1 MKVSV
6 VSRIVSWVGG
16 GLMILL
22 VLQGMGLMPVLSGW
36 TQGNGRPKDG
46 VYMRTAPGA
55 GSSWKEIHDKYAA
68 DIDARDRD
76 QGLQV
81 VFYGD
86 DVAESWRGSS
96 AGKACPACSG
106 VPTVWGQHFGSIYRA
121 QSYGIAGEQTAN
133 LLWRLRHGGKPR
145 RLAPAVTIVHTGAA
159 DLDAAFATAGPE
171 GVQRAVPGIASRID
185 DIVKLLQDKSPSS
198 RIIILGMLPRI
209 PLSTSAAAESPS
221 VIQQQQ
227 AATSAESSP
236 VSVKPSVQPG
246 SSGGPERSML
256 WPSQLGSG
264 IINLNARLER
274 LASKYASAHFVDCS
288 PAFLQRSGHDQ
299 RSREIASS
307 LMPDG
312 RQPNEQGMHRL
323 GLCLDS
329 LLDFFIK
336 GSDPAEATAKV
347 ANGEISASWPA
358 DIASSDKQ
366 PDAFATIAAAQD
378 TIASEAVMASAE
390 QQKIMSSREAAGGAR
405 A

>member
-1 MKVSV
+1 MKVSMV
-6 VSRIVSWVGG
+6 PRIVSWVGG
-16 GLMILL
+16 GLMIML

-55 GSSWKEIHDKYAA
+55 GASWKDIHDKYAA

-81 VFYGD
+81 VVYGD

-96 AGKACPACSG
+96 AGKACPACNG
-106 VPTVWGQHFGSIYRA
+106 VPTIWGQHFGSIYRA

-145 RLAPAVTIVHTGAA
+145 RLVPAVTIVHTGAA
-159 DLDAAFATAGPE
+159 DMDAAFATAGPE

-221 VIQQQQ
+221 VTQQQHA

-236 VSVKPSVQPG
+236 VSVKASVQPG
-246 SSGGPERSML
+246 SGGGPERSML
-256 WPSQLGSG
+256 WPSQLGKG

-312 RQPNEQGMHRL
+312 RQPNDQGMHRL

-336 GSDPAEATAKV
+336 GSDHAE
-347 ANGEISASWPA
+347 ANGEISASRPA

-366 PDAFATIAAAQD
+366 ASNADAFAGIAAAQD
-378 TIASEAVMASAE
+378 TIASEAVMAAAE
-390 QQKIMSSREAAGGAR
+390 QQKIMSSREATGGTR